1 MIPRGSGIPPEWRA
15 MSKSRLHLSFPE
27 PLVERPVIYEAA
39 NRFGVVPNIR
49 RANVESHSGWVI
61 LELTGDQQS
70 IDEAVS
76 WFSEVGVVVNRME
89 GDVLES

>member
-1 MIPRGSGIPPEWRA
+1 
-15 MSKSRLHLSFPE
+15 MSRSRLHLSFPE

-49 RANVESHSGWVI
+49 RANVETHSGWVI

-70 IDEAVS
+70 IDEAVT
-76 WFSEVGVVVNRME
+76 WFSEVGVIVNRME

>member
-1 MIPRGSGIPPEWRA
+1 MIRT

-49 RANVESHSGWVI
+49 RANVETHSGWVI
-61 LELTGDQQS
+61 LELTGDQRS

>member
-1 MIPRGSGIPPEWRA
+1 MIRT

-49 RANVESHSGWVI
+49 RANVETHTGWVI

>member
-1 MIPRGSGIPPEWRA
+1 
-15 MSKSRLHLSFPE
+15 MSRSRLHLSFPE

-61 LELTGDQQS
+61 LELTGDQRAT
-70 IDEAVS
+70 DDAVS

>member
-1 MIPRGSGIPPEWRA
+1 
-15 MSKSRLHLSFPE
+15 MSRSRLHLSFPE

-49 RANVESHSGWVI
+49 RANVETHTGWVI

-70 IDEAVS
+70 IDDAVT

>member
-1 MIPRGSGIPPEWRA
+1 
-15 MSKSRLHLSFPE
+15 MSSRSRLHLSFPE
-27 PLVERPVIYEAA
+27 PLVGRPVIYEAA

-49 RANVESHSGWVI
+49 RANVEAHTGWVI
-61 LELTGDQQS
+61 LELVG
-70 IDEAVS
+70 EARAIEDAIS

>member
-1 MIPRGSGIPPEWRA
+1 

-49 RANVESHSGWVI
+49 RANVETHSGWVI

>member
-1 MIPRGSGIPPEWRA
+1 
-15 MSKSRLHLSFPE
+15 MSRSRLHLSFPE

-49 RANVESHSGWVI
+49 RANVETHTGWVI

-70 IDEAVS
+70 IDDAVT
-76 WFSEVGVVVNRME
+76 WFAEVGVVVNRME

>member
-1 MIPRGSGIPPEWRA
+1 
-15 MSKSRLHLSFPE
+15 MSRSRLHLSFPE

>member
-1 MIPRGSGIPPEWRA
+1 

-49 RANVESHSGWVI
+49 RANVETHSGWVI
-61 LELTGDQQS
+61 LELVGEQQA
-70 IDEAVS
+70 IDDAVS

>member
-1 MIPRGSGIPPEWRA
+1 
-15 MSKSRLHLSFPE
+15 MSRSRLHLSFPE

-49 RANVESHSGWVI
+49 RANVETHTGWVI

-70 IDEAVS
+70 IDDAVT
-76 WFSEVGVVVNRME
+76 WFSEVGVIVNRME